1 MKLTHLRLSKFRC
14 FGEAPTT
21 ISLRK
26 VTFLIGPN
34 GSGKT
39 AVLQALTRMFG
50 FDRGMR
56 RIQKADFHVPDDFD
70 SSDEDLY
77 PLQLWIEADFEFPEL
92 KDAEGKHPTIPSNFA
107 HMRLED
113 KDGVP
118 RVRFR
123 LEAELDSDGEIVEK
137 FTYVLE
143 TDASGVPTKRS
154 DVFKHDRA
162 SIQVHYLPA
171 RRDPTDHISYAAS
184 SLLGR
189 VFRAADWSKEA
200 TEITDLTEQITLALG
215 GNEAVSSINTLIAAS
230 WSQLHKGSYYA
241 QPEVSFGQSEI
252 EGLLKHLT
260 LTFTPGHEESTVEF
274 SRLGDGQK
282 SLLYL
287 SLVISVQEL
296 GRQLLSGQVKG
307 WDINKLQ
314 PPIFSLLAVEEP
326 ENSLSPHHLGRIVK
340 ALSAFAGHN
349 DGQAIIA
356 THSPSLL
363 KRVAPEK
370 IRYLRLNPA
379 RETVVKRITLPA
391 KESEEHKFVREAV
404 QAYPELYFSKLV
416 VLGEGD
422 SEEILLPK
430 IFQAR
435 GVDFDASA
443 ISVVPLGGRHVNH
456 FWRLLHGLEI
466 PFVTLLD
473 LDLARH
479 QGGWGRVRY
488 AAIQLLEFP
497 TTAVS
502 FKKADIAVLPKWNGA
517 DQILISKLGKQW
529 LAELENQG
537 VFFSSPLDIDFAMIR
552 SFPPNYDV
560 EDDDLEEPD
569 EKTIAAV
576 LGKEHHGEDQY
587 AEDELALFSAYH
599 HRFKLGSKPVAHL
612 SALASLD
619 DETLLADTPE
629 AISRLLDLVEAK
641 LEALDE

>member
-1 MKLTHLRLSKFRC
+1 L
-14 FGEAPTT
+14 
-21 ISLRK
+21 
-26 VTFLIGPN
+26 
-34 GSGKT
+34 
-39 AVLQALTRMFG
+39 FG
-50 FDRGMR
+50 FDRGLR
-56 RIQKADFHVPDDFD
+56 RIQKSDFHVPDDFD
-70 SSDEDLY
+70 GSDEELY
-77 PLQLWIEADFEFPEL
+77 PLKLWIEADFEFPET
-92 KDAEGKHPTIPSNFA
+92 KEAEGKHPTIPSNFA

-123 LEAELDSDGEIVEK
+123 LDAELDSEGEIEEK
-137 FTYVLE
+137 LTYVLE
-143 TDASGVPTKRS
+143 TDANDVPTKRS
-154 DVFKHDRA
+154 DVFRQDRS

-171 RRDPTDHISYAAS
+171 RRDPTDQISYAAS

-200 TEITDLTEQITLALG
+200 TDITDLTEKITVALG
-215 GNEAVSSINTLIAAS
+215 ENEAVNTINTLLSTS
-230 WSQLHKGSYYA
+230 WSQLHRGSYYA
-241 QPEVSFGQSEI
+241 QPQVSFGQSEI
-252 EGLLKHLT
+252 DSLLRHLT
-260 LTFTPGHEESTVEF
+260 LTFTPGHEDNTVEF

-282 SLLYL
+282 SLLYV

-296 GRQLLSGQVKG
+296 GRKLLSGKVKG
-307 WDINKLQ
+307 WDINKLA

-340 ALSAFAGHN
+340 SLSAFAGHD
-349 DGQAIIA
+349 DGQAIVA

-370 IRYLRLNPA
+370 IRYLRLNPE

-391 KESEEHKFVREAV
+391 KESDAHKFVREAV

-456 FWRLLHGLEI
+456 FWRLLHGLDI
-466 PFVTLLD
+466 PYATLLD
-473 LDLARH
+473 LDLGRH

-488 AAIQLLEFP
+488 AAKQLLELA
-497 TTAVS
+497 TSNVS
-502 FKKADIAVLPKWNGA
+502 FNQEDIKALPKWNGT
-517 DQILISKLGKQW
+517 DQILVSQLGKQW
-529 LAELENQG
+529 LAELEKHG
-537 VFFSSPLDIDFAMIR
+537 VFFSSPLDIDFAMLR
-552 SFPPNYDV
+552 SFAADYGV
-560 EDDDLEEPD
+560 ENDELEEPD
-569 EKTIAAV
+569 EEILAAV
-576 LGKEHHGEDQY
+576 LGKEHHGEEQY
-587 AEDELALFSAYH
+587 AAEELTLFAAYH
-599 HRFKLGSKPVAHL
+599 KRFKLGSKPVAHL
-612 SALASLD
+612 SALALV
-619 DETLLADTPE
+619 DEAALQADAPE
-629 AISRLLDLVEAK
+629 AISHLLDIVETR

>member
-1 MKLTHLRLSKFRC
+1 VKLTHLRLSNFRC

-39 AVLQALTRMFG
+39 AVLLALTRLFG
-50 FDRGMR
+50 FDRGIR
-56 RIQKADFHVPDDFD
+56 RIQKADFHVPNDFD
-70 SSDEDLY
+70 SSDEDSY
-77 PLQLWIEADFEFPEL
+77 PLKLWIEADFEFPEL
-92 KDAEGKHPTIPSNFA
+92 KDAEGKHATIPSNFA

-123 LEAELDSDGEIVEK
+123 LEAQIDSDGEIEEK
-137 FTYVLE
+137 LTYILE
-143 TDASGVPTKRS
+143 TDAEGVPTKRS
-154 DVFKHDRA
+154 DVSKHDRA

-200 TEITDLTEQITLALG
+200 TDITDLTEQITAALG
-215 GNEAVSSINTLIAAS
+215 GNEAVSTINTLIAAS
-230 WSQLHKGSYYA
+230 WGRLHKGSYYA
-241 QPEVSFGQSEI
+241 EPEVSFRQSEMDS
-252 EGLLKHLT
+252 LLRHLT
-260 LTFTPGHEESTVEF
+260 LTFTPGHEENIVEF

-282 SLLYL
+282 SLLYV

-296 GRQLLSGQVKG
+296 GRQLLNGKVKG

-326 ENSLSPHHLGRIVK
+326 ENSLSPHHLGRIVQS
-340 ALSAFAGHN
+340 LSAYAGHD
-349 DGQAIIA
+349 DGQAIVA

-363 KRVAPEK
+363 RRVAPER
-370 IRYLRLNPA
+370 IRYLRLNQA
-379 RETVVKRITLPA
+379 RETIVKRITLPA
-391 KESEEHKFVREAV
+391 KESEAHKFVREAV
-404 QAYPELYFSKLV
+404 QAYPELYFSKLI

-430 IFQAR
+430 IFQTR
-435 GVDFDASA
+435 GADFDASA

-456 FWRLLHGLEI
+456 FWRLLHGLDI
-466 PFVTLLD
+466 PYVTLLD
-473 LDLARH
+473 LDLGRH

-488 AAIQLLEFP
+488 AATQLLEFP
-497 TTAVS
+497 TPTVS
-502 FKKADIAVLPKWNGA
+502 FKKADIAALPKWDGT
-517 DQILISKLGKQW
+517 DHILVSKLGKQW
-529 LAELENQG
+529 LADLEEHG
-537 VFFSSPLDIDFAMIR
+537 VFFSSPLDIDFAMLR
-552 SFPPNYDV
+552 SFGPNYQI
-560 EDDDLEEPD
+560 EDGELEEPD
-569 EKTIAAV
+569 EKILAAV
-576 LGKEHHGEDQY
+576 LGQEHHGEDQY
-587 AEDELALFSAYH
+587 SEEELALFGAYH
-599 HRFKLGSKPVAHL
+599 KRFKLGSKPATHL

-619 DETLLADTPE
+619 EATLKAETPE
-629 AISRLLDLVEAK
+629 SISRLLDLVDTK

>member
-1 MKLTHLRLSKFRC
+1 MKLAHLRLSNFRC
-14 FGEAPTT
+14 FGETPTT

-39 AVLQALTRMFG
+39 AVLQAVTRMFG
-50 FDRGMR
+50 FDRLMR

-70 SSDEDLY
+70 SSDEGLF
-77 PLQLWIEADFEFPEL
+77 PLRLWIEADFEFPEL
-92 KDAEGKHPTIPSNFA
+92 KNAEGKHPTIPSNFA

-113 KDGVP
+113 KDDVP

-123 LEAELDSDGEIVEK
+123 LDAALDSEGEIEEK
-137 FTYVLE
+137 LTYILE
-143 TDASGVPTKRS
+143 TDASDVPTKRS
-154 DVFKHDRA
+154 DVSKRDRA
-162 SIQVHYLPA
+162 TIQVHYLPA

-200 TEITDLTEQITLALG
+200 TDITDLTEKITVALG
-215 GNEAVSSINTLIAAS
+215 SNDAASTISTLITAS
-230 WSQLHKGSYYA
+230 WGQLHKGSYYA
-241 QPEVSFGQSEI
+241 QPEVTFGQSEI
-252 EGLLKHLT
+252 ESLLRHLT
-260 LTFTPGHEESTVEF
+260 LTFAPGHEESTVDF

-282 SLLYL
+282 SLLYV

-296 GRQLLSGQVKG
+296 GRQLLSGKVKG
-307 WDINKLQ
+307 WDVNKLQ

-340 ALSAFAGHN
+340 SLSAFAGHN
-349 DGQAIIA
+349 DGQAIVA

-363 KRVAPEK
+363 KRAAPEK
-370 IRYLRLNPA
+370 IRYLRLNTA
-379 RETVVKRITLPA
+379 RETIVKRIILPA

-404 QAYPELYFSKLV
+404 QAYPEIYFSKLV

-430 IFQAR
+430 IFQSR

-456 FWRLLHGLEI
+456 FWRLLHGLDI
-466 PFVTLLD
+466 PYVTLLD
-473 LDLARH
+473 LDLGRH

-488 AAIQLLEFP
+488 AAKQLLEFP
-497 TTAVS
+497 PTTVS
-502 FKKADIAVLPKWNGA
+502 FKNADLAALPKWNGT
-517 DQILISKLGKQW
+517 DQILVSKLGKQW
-529 LAELENQG
+529 LAELEKHG
-537 VFFSSPLDIDFAMIR
+537 VFFSLPLDIDFAMLR
-552 SFPPNYDV
+552 SFAANYNV
-560 EDDDLEEPD
+560 EDDELEESD
-569 EKTIAAV
+569 EEILAAV
-576 LGKEHHGEDQY
+576 LGKEHRGEDQY
-587 AEDELALFSAYH
+587 AEEELALFGAYH
-599 HRFKLGSKPVAHL
+599 KRFKLGSKPVAHL
-612 SALASLD
+612 SALGSLD
-619 DETLLADTPE
+619 EATLVADTPE
-629 AISRLLDLVEAK
+629 TICRLFDLVDTK